1 MNSMKMCNVLLAMVL
16 TGGLMSHAQV
26 SSAQTDTPSVGSAD
40 ATTALDDNDHRG
52 GCKSQS
58 DYDDDR
64 AQNWTRGKCTNSREQ
79 LFEQGKAIFRFDTF
93 GDEDY
98 WGGQLQLHKAI
109 EGAALGGVGPGVSP
123 KTALTVAGLKVD
135 VNALPRDLRSKL
147 KRGQVDLDSP
157 ATTLALLKLNAV
169 VGVKGFFNNGGS
181 LRSIG
186 ITCAI
191 CHTDVDNS
199 FAAGIGER
207 LDGWPNQDLNIG
219 LIVSLA
225 PNLAPAAEQ
234 ILGAS
239 DPATIATLKKVLL
252 SWGPGFYD
260 AEVNI
265 DAKGFRPDGKSAA
278 VRIPAAYGHL
288 GQNLHT
294 WTGGFGN
301 VTYWNAYVAN
311 LQMHGKGNFND
322 ERFNDPAKYPAA
334 VRGGFFKVR
343 NDPDLVTPK
352 LAALHYYQLSLQAPK
367 PPKGSFNARAAERGE
382 AIFNG
387 QGKCSECHMPTLY
400 TDAGYNGHTP
410 TEMCI
415 DSFQADRGPTGAIGS
430 TYVTPQLE
438 GLWARSKRG
447 FFHDGRFPTLL
458 AVINHYDACF
468 TLGLRPDE
476 KRDLVEFLKSR

>member
-1 MNSMKMCNVLLAMVL
+1 MNPVKMCNVLLAMVL

-26 SSAQTDTPSVGSAD
+26 SSAQTDTPSIGSAD
-40 ATTALDDNDHRG
+40 ATELDESDIFG
-52 GCKSQS
+52 ACKRESVDES
-58 DYDDDR
+58 GH
-64 AQNWTRGKCTNSREQ
+64 AQNGAGRRCAKVPS
-79 LFEQGKAIFRFDTF
+79 LFERGKAIFRFDTF

-98 WGGQLQLHKAI
+98 WGGKLGLHKAI

-123 KTALTVAGLKVD
+123 KTAITVAGLKVD
-135 VNALPRDLRSKL
+135 VDALPRDLRSKL

-169 VGVKGFFNNGGS
+169 IGVKGFFNKGGS

-191 CHTDVDNS
+191 CHTDVNNS
-199 FAAGIGER
+199 FATGIGKR

-288 GQNLHT
+288 GENLHT

-311 LQMHGKGNFND
+311 LQMHGNGNFND

-334 VRGGFFKVR
+334 VRGGFFKLR
-343 NDPDLVTPK
+343 HTPDQVTPK

-367 PPKGSFNARAAERGE
+367 PPKGSFSARAAERGE
-382 AIFNG
+382 AIFND

-400 TDAGYNGHTP
+400 TDAGYNAHTP

-458 AVINHYDACF
+458 AVIDHYDACF

-476 KRDLVEFLKSR
+476 KRDLVEFLKSL